1 MAGKYVLKNSKAG
14 KFSFML
20 VDDNDQILMTSETY
34 ESRAAALNG
43 IESCKKNG
51 IEENRFERK
60 LSTANDPYFV
70 LKAANSQTI
79 GKSQMYS
86 SAAAMENEIALVK
99 ANAASAIEDNTH

>member
-1 MAGKYVLKNSKAG
+1 MAGKYVLKTSKAG
-14 KFSFML
+14 KFSFSL
-20 VDDNDQILMTSETY
+20 VDDNKQILMTSETY
-34 ESRAAALNG
+34 DSRAAALNG

-60 LSTANDPYFV
+60 LSTADQPYFV
-70 LKAANSQTI
+70 LKAANGQII

-86 SAAAMENEIALVK
+86 SAAAMENEIVLVK